1 MVKKQRWLY
10 ILMVLFISCADYEL
24 LNLGE
29 PESVQLQISAVTD
42 STVSLVWSKSHDEDF
57 KNYKLYYSRK
67 ETVDNNDSLVDSLS
81 FRVDTVRTVRG
92 LAPDTRYYFRVLV
105 TTGRNLSSPSNEVD
119 TITCKDTVIDTLNHL
134 KLFAPEI
141 KTDSTV
147 MLRWSKYTDFFD
159 SYKVFGDTTWEV
171 NTKDPLYAIV
181 YQDTTLIISKLIKN
195 KKYWFRVYTKK
206 YTSYLAESN
215 SIEVLVP

>member
-105 TTGRNLSSPSNEVD
+105 
-119 TITCKDTVIDTLNHL
+119 
-134 KLFAPEI
+134 
-141 KTDSTV
+141 
-147 MLRWSKYTDFFD
+147 
-159 SYKVFGDTTWEV
+159 
-171 NTKDPLYAIV
+171 
-181 YQDTTLIISKLIKN
+181 
-195 KKYWFRVYTKK
+195 
-206 YTSYLAESN
+206 
-215 SIEVLVP
+215 